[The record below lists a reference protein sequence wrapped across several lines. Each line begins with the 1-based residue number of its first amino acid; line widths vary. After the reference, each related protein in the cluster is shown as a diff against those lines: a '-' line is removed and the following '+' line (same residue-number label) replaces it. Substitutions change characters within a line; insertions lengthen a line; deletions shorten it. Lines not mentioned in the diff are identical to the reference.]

1 MLPVWVQAILTAL
14 PVRNITEQL
23 LELSEM
29 YSCENTNCFS
39 LFFVDIMK
47 KALPA
52 CAVAKDKAITN
63 KKIHKIQNIV
73 DIPWIDCGHF
83 FTKRCIDCLRSRK
96 LAVASGLALRHMVTP
111 GHIGTWASKIHRSI
125 HPASKSLHFSSLP
138 KHEFSKKK
146 WEICVWEIQAW

>member
-1 MLPVWVQAILTAL
+1 MLPVWVQAILTVL

-52 CAVAKDKAITN
+52 RAVAKDKAITN

-73 DIPWIDCGHF
+73 DIP
-83 FTKRCIDCLRSRK
+83 
-96 LAVASGLALRHMVTP
+96 
-111 GHIGTWASKIHRSI
+111 
-125 HPASKSLHFSSLP
+125 
-138 KHEFSKKK
+138 
-146 WEICVWEIQAW
+146 